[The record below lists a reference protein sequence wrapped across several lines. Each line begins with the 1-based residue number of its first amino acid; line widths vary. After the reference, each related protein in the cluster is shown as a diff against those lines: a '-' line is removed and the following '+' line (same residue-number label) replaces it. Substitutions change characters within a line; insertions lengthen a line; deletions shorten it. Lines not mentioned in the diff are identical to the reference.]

1 MIDPLD
7 IERVGKLTTRVT
19 PEQFNAQL
27 ERERYTL
34 EKLALEA
41 LRSQVRDQRQ
51 DKNRA
56 GFAPVYPSDREHY
69 PAADSY
75 KKRSRP

>member
-19 PEQFNAQL
+19 PEQFNEQL

-34 EKLALEA
+34 DTLALEA

-51 DKNRA
+51 NENA
-56 GFAPVYPSDREHY
+56 LGFAPIY
-69 PAADSY
+69 PATGSITRLPTPT
-75 KKRSRP
+75 KKRSNR